1 MGMYLH
7 VHNVPILI
15 VNGPKTK
22 QKAFE
27 SLIGNKLDEIAE
39 KDPLKGT
46 KGNRNFW
53 ESARD
58 CFWDIT
64 DFADKQG
71 GILIQLAELNSKD
84 RKYSRE
90 IPHGENFSLDIPDYL
105 VQLDGIQWLKE
116 HKLFSKVIEAAH
128 ECYETV
134 EV

>member
-71 GILIQLAELNSKD
+71 GILIQLAELN
-84 RKYSRE
+84 
-90 IPHGENFSLDIPDYL
+90 
-105 VQLDGIQWLKE
+105 
-116 HKLFSKVIEAAH
+116 
-128 ECYETV
+128 
-134 EV
+134 